1 MFSLPPDNSGFS
13 EKATKNES
21 CPSTRCFSKSCQ
33 PSQLDISFPQH
44 STPPATCST
53 ARSAAVSAIF
63 SDIKRAGTLTVCAT
77 SSPSTRSSSITTSWP
92 FVISSA
98 TPMSQQPRFTRKP
111 QLPDSR
117 PWSRPFPSHQ
127 DVGPVSRSCATSSL
141 TNSSATHIRPRLP
154 EFPAVP
160 QTEGHH
166 NEQDPHPLPGEVQ
179 MRTHRQTRPVQSS
192 TLPSSAG
199 GPIRL
204 LRHKGRE
211 G

>member
-1 MFSLPPDNSGFS
+1 
-13 EKATKNES
+13 
-21 CPSTRCFSKSCQ
+21 
-33 PSQLDISFPQH
+33 
-44 STPPATCST
+44 
-53 ARSAAVSAIF
+53 
-63 SDIKRAGTLTVCAT
+63 
-77 SSPSTRSSSITTSWP
+77 PSTRSSSITTSWP

-154 EFPAVP
+154 EIPAVP

-166 NEQDPHPLPGEVQ
+166 NEQDPYPLPGEVQ

-211 G
+211 GRRRHGLPTLFYRVSRTRPRRLPQPAHARYRSNRRRTPQ